1 MYKLNSIKVSN
12 FRSFAKEQQIEFNT
26 NTTAI
31 YGANASGKSNI
42 SRSLSFMFRYIE
54 NSSAANVSKI
64 PFEPFLLR
72 EDNDSP
78 TSLEIEFLSNSK
90 TFRYSF
96 SFKSDKIISEKLVD
110 LSSQKEKIIFNR
122 IEQKIENS
130 STAKK
135 YGFTK
140 SLLEKTRQ
148 TTLLITK
155 AREDNNPYA
164 NIVFDF
170 IDNINVFEC
179 NSPNLRPVSIK
190 ILNERPELKEKV
202 LEFLKSADLWIRD
215 FTIDEIDTPDEVI
228 KNLPVI
234 DELKE
239 QFRKSTL
246 ITTKHSVRGDKNEI
260 VDYIQFSLDNQE
272 STGTRIIFDLAPL
285 IVASV
290 EDGTPLYIDEFGI
303 HLHSDICSYILK
315 YFKDNS
321 RSQLIINT
329 HDTSLMNELSREEI
343 ILVEKNQTEESLVSR
358 LSDYS
363 PRKDA
368 PIEKHYRKGLYGA
381 RPFLKEI
388 K

>member
-42 SRSLSFMFRYIE
+42 SRSLSLMFHWIK
-54 NSSAANVSKI
+54 NSSAANFSKI

-72 EDNDSP
+72 KDNISP
-78 TSLEIEFLSNSK
+78 TSLEIEFLSNNK
-90 TFRYSF
+90 TLRYGF

-155 AREDNNPYA
+155 AREDNNPHA

-179 NSPNLRPVSIK
+179 NSPNLRPVSIE
-190 ILNERPELKEKV
+190 ILKERPELKEKV
-202 LEFLKSADLWIRD
+202 LNFLKSADLWIRD

-228 KNLPVI
+228 KNLPLI
-234 DELKE
+234 DELKN

-290 EDGTPLYIDEFGI
+290 EDGSPLYIDEFGI
-303 HLHSDICSYILK
+303 HLHPDICNYILK
-315 YFKDNS
+315 YFKNNQ
-321 RSQLIINT
+321 SQLIINT
-329 HDTSLMNELSREEI
+329 HDTSLMNNMSREEI
-343 ILVEKNQTEESLVSR
+343 VFIEKNQAEESLISR

-363 PRKDA
+363 PRKEA
-368 PIEKHYRKGLYGA
+368 PIEKHYRSGLYGA

>member
-1 MYKLNSIKVSN
+1 MYKLNSLKVSSL
-12 FRSFAKEQQIEFNT
+12 RSFAKEQQIEFNT
-26 NTTAI
+26 NITAI

-42 SRSLSFMFRYIE
+42 SHSLGFMIWFIKHS
-54 NSSAANVSKI
+54 SSANISKI

-72 EDNDSP
+72 KDNISP
-78 TSLEIEFLSNSK
+78 TSLEIEFLSNNK
-90 TFRYSF
+90 TLRYGF

-110 LSSQKEKIIFNR
+110 LSSQKEKIIFSR
-122 IEQKIENS
+122 TEQKIEND

-140 SLLEKTRQ
+140 SLLEKTRL

-155 AREDNNPYA
+155 AREDNNQYA

-170 IDNINVFEC
+170 IEKMGVF
-179 NSPNLRPVSIK
+179 SPNNPELRETSLR
-190 ILNERPELKEKV
+190 ILRERPELKEKV
-202 LEFLKSADLWIRD
+202 LEFLRSADLWIRD

-228 KNLPVI
+228 KNLPLI
-234 DELKE
+234 DELKK

-260 VDYIQFSLDNQE
+260 VDYIQFSLDAQE

-290 EDGTPLYIDEFGI
+290 EDGSPLYIDEFGI
-303 HLHSDICSYILK
+303 HLHPDICNYILK
-315 YFKDNS
+315 YFKNNQ
-321 RSQLIINT
+321 SQLIINT

-343 ILVEKNQTEESLVSR
+343 ILVEKNQAEESFVSR

>member
-26 NTTAI
+26 NTIAI

-42 SRSLSFMFRYIE
+42 SRSLSFMFHWIK
-54 NSSAANVSKI
+54 NSSAANFSKI

-72 EDNDSP
+72 KDNINP
-78 TSLEIEFLSNSK
+78 TSLEIEFLSNNK
-90 TFRYSF
+90 TLRYGF
-96 SFKSDKIISEKLVD
+96 SFKSDRIISEKLVD

-135 YGFTK
+135 YSFTK

-170 IDNINVFEC
+170 IDRMGVF
-179 NSPNLRPVSIK
+179 SPNNPELREASLN

-215 FTIDEIDTPDEVI
+215 FTIDEIDTPDEII
-228 KNLPVI
+228 KNLPLI
-234 DELKE
+234 DELKN

-290 EDGTPLYIDEFGI
+290 EDGSPLYIDEFGI
-303 HLHSDICSYILK
+303 HLHPDICNYILK
-315 YFKDNS
+315 YFKNNQ
-321 RSQLIINT
+321 SQLIINT
-329 HDTSLMNELSREEI
+329 HDTSLMNNMSREEI
-343 ILVEKNQTEESLVSR
+343 VFIEKNQAEESLISR

-363 PRKDA
+363 PRKEA
-368 PIEKHYRKGLYGA
+368 PIEKHYRGGLYGA
-381 RPFLKEI
+381 RPFLREI

>member
-1 MYKLNSIKVSN
+1 MYKLKSLKLSN

-26 NTTAI
+26 NTIAI

-42 SRSLSFMFRYIE
+42 SRSLSFMFHWIK
-54 NSSAANVSKI
+54 NSSSANFSKI

-72 EDNDSP
+72 KDNINP
-78 TSLEIEFLSNSK
+78 TSLEIEFLSNNK
-90 TFRYSF
+90 TLRYGF

-135 YGFTK
+135 HGFTK

-170 IDNINVFEC
+170 IDRMGVF
-179 NSPNLRPVSIK
+179 SPNNPELREASLN

-215 FTIDEIDTPDEVI
+215 FTIDEIDTPDEII
-228 KNLPVI
+228 KNLPLI
-234 DELKE
+234 DELKN

-290 EDGTPLYIDEFGI
+290 EDGSPLYIDEFGI
-303 HLHSDICSYILK
+303 HLHPDICNYILK
-315 YFKDNS
+315 YFKNNQ
-321 RSQLIINT
+321 SQLIINT
-329 HDTSLMNELSREEI
+329 HDTSLMNNMSREEI
-343 ILVEKNQTEESLVSR
+343 VFIEKNQAEESLISR

-363 PRKDA
+363 PRKEA
-368 PIEKHYRKGLYGA
+368 PIEKHYRGGLYGA
-381 RPFLKEI
+381 RPFLREI

>member
-42 SRSLSFMFRYIE
+42 SRSLSFMFHWIK
-54 NSSAANVSKI
+54 NSSAANFSKI

-72 EDNDSP
+72 KDNINP
-78 TSLEIEFLSNSK
+78 TSLEIEFLSDNK
-90 TFRYSF
+90 TLRYGF
-96 SFKSDKIISEKLVD
+96 SFKSDRIISEKLVD

-135 YGFTK
+135 HGFTK

-170 IDNINVFEC
+170 IDRMGVF
-179 NSPNLRPVSIK
+179 SPNNPELREASLN

-215 FTIDEIDTPDEVI
+215 FTIDEIDTPDEII
-228 KNLPVI
+228 KNLPLI
-234 DELKE
+234 DELKN

-290 EDGTPLYIDEFGI
+290 EDGSPLYIDEFGI
-303 HLHSDICSYILK
+303 HLHPDICNYILK
-315 YFKDNS
+315 YFKNNQ
-321 RSQLIINT
+321 SQLIINT
-329 HDTSLMNELSREEI
+329 HDTSLMNNMSREEI
-343 ILVEKNQTEESLVSR
+343 VFIEKNQAEESLISR

-363 PRKDA
+363 PRKEA
-368 PIEKHYRKGLYGA
+368 PIEKHYRGGLYGA
-381 RPFLKEI
+381 RPFLREI

>member
-26 NTTAI
+26 NTIAI

-42 SRSLSFMFRYIE
+42 SRSLSFMFHWIK
-54 NSSAANVSKI
+54 NSSAANFSKI

-72 EDNDSP
+72 KDNISP
-78 TSLEIEFLSNSK
+78 TSLEIEFLSNNK
-90 TFRYSF
+90 TLRYGF

-135 YGFTK
+135 HGFTK

-170 IDNINVFEC
+170 IDRMGVF
-179 NSPNLRPVSIK
+179 SPNNPELREASLN

-215 FTIDEIDTPDEVI
+215 FTIDEIDTPDEII
-228 KNLPVI
+228 KNLPLI
-234 DELKE
+234 DELKN

-290 EDGTPLYIDEFGI
+290 EDGSPLYIDEFGI
-303 HLHSDICSYILK
+303 HLHPDICNYILK
-315 YFKDNS
+315 YFKNNQ
-321 RSQLIINT
+321 SQLIINT
-329 HDTSLMNELSREEI
+329 HDTSLMNNMSREEI
-343 ILVEKNQTEESLVSR
+343 VFIEKNQAEESLISR

-363 PRKDA
+363 PRKEA
-368 PIEKHYRKGLYGA
+368 PIEKHYRGGLYGA
-381 RPFLKEI
+381 RPFLREI

>member
-42 SRSLSFMFRYIE
+42 SRSLSFMFRCIE
-54 NSSAANVSKI
+54 TSSAANFSKI

-72 EDNDSP
+72 ENNDNP
-78 TSLEIEFLSNSK
+78 TSLEIEFLSNNK
-90 TFRYSF
+90 TLRYGF

-135 YGFTK
+135 HGFTK

-190 ILNERPELKEKV
+190 ILNERPGLKEKV
-202 LEFLKSADLWIRD
+202 LEFLRSTDLWIRD

-228 KNLPVI
+228 KNLPI
-234 DELKE
+234 INELKD

-246 ITTKHSVRGDKNEI
+246 ITTKHSIRGDKNEI

-290 EDGTPLYIDEFGI
+290 EDGSPLYIDEFGT
-303 HLHSDICSYILK
+303 HLHPDICNYILK
-315 YFKDNS
+315 YFKNNTQ
-321 RSQLIINT
+321 SQLIINT
-329 HDTSLMNELSREEI
+329 HDTSLMNNMSREEI
-343 ILVEKNQTEESLVSR
+343 VFIEKNQAEESLISR

-363 PRKDA
+363 PRKEA
-368 PIEKHYRKGLYGA
+368 PIEKHYRGGLYGA
-381 RPFLKEI
+381 RPFLREI